1 MPECAS
7 GIQYTG
13 ISWKTA
19 GLSSGTMLITRLLM
33 IQSTVESGGIEV
45 IGASMNEVLARPDE
59 LAFLVSSSIMSCCG
73 VSVLVVQ

>member
-1 MPECAS
+1 
-7 GIQYTG
+7 
-13 ISWKTA
+13 
-19 GLSSGTMLITRLLM
+19 MLIARLLM

-45 IGASMNEVLARPDE
+45 VGASIDNVLARPDE